1 MDVREEEKDEVEVR
15 EAVAEL
21 AEDDEGVDAGDRV
34 EEDDLVDDGVTEE
47 VMDDVWLALGYSTF
61 EIIRTT
67 LLFESEKYKFPYAVS
82 MQR

>member
-1 MDVREEEKDEVEVR
+1 VEVREEEKDEVEVM

-47 VMDDVWLALGYSTF
+47 VMDDVWLALG
-61 EIIRTT
+61 
-67 LLFESEKYKFPYAVS
+67 
-82 MQR
+82 